1 MEQEASLMLP
11 LRPQRPKSSKKDNLP
26 IRIAQINAQRGSFR
40 NITEQSLQ
48 EEIKTQKAKGK
59 EEKEDEGKS
68 EENVNEVDAT
78 ERQELLY
85 KKRAE
90 IIQFAAWALPSILI

>member
-1 MEQEASLMLP
+1 MEQAASLMLP
-11 LRPQRPKSSKKDNLP
+11 LRPQKTKSSKKDNLP

-48 EEIKTQKAKGK
+48 EEIKAQKEKS
-59 EEKEDEGKS
+59 EEEDEEDEQN

-90 IIQFAAWALPSILI
+90 IIQFAA

>member
-1 MEQEASLMLP
+1 MLP
-11 LRPQRPKSSKKDNLP
+11 LRPQKAKGSKKDNLP

-48 EEIKTQKAKGK
+48 EEINAQK
-59 EEKEDEGKS
+59 EKSKRGDEDEDEKFN
-68 EENVNEVDAT
+68 EENKNEVDAT
-78 ERQELLY
+78 ERHDLLY

-90 IIQFAAWALPSILI
+90 IIQFAA

>member
-1 MEQEASLMLP
+1 MEQAASLMLP
-11 LRPQRPKSSKKDNLP
+11 LRPQKAKSSKKDNLP
-26 IRIAQINAQRGSFR
+26 VRIAQINAQRGSFR

-48 EEIKTQKAKGK
+48 EEITAQKEKSKGK
-59 EEKEDEGKS
+59 LGDEAEEEEENEG
-68 EENVNEVDAT
+68 NVNEVDAT

-90 IIQFAAWALPSILI
+90 IIQFAS

>member
-1 MEQEASLMLP
+1 MEQRASLTLP
-11 LRPQRPKSSKKDNLP
+11 LRPQKAKGSEKDNLP

-48 EEIKTQKAKGK
+48 EEIKAQKEKSK
-59 EEKEDEGKS
+59 EEQEEEEKK

-90 IIQFAAWALPSILI
+90 IIQFAA

>member
-1 MEQEASLMLP
+1 MEQGASLTLP
-11 LRPQRPKSSKKDNLP
+11 LRPQKAKSSKKDNLP

-48 EEIKTQKAKGK
+48 EEIKAQKEKSK
-59 EEKEDEGKS
+59 EEQEEEEKDEEK
-68 EENVNEVDAT
+68 VNEVDAT

-90 IIQFAAWALPSILI
+90 IIQFAA

>member
-1 MEQEASLMLP
+1 MEQGASLMLP
-11 LRPQRPKSSKKDNLP
+11 LRPQKARGSKNDTLP

-48 EEIKTQKAKGK
+48 AEIKAQKEKSK
-59 EEKEDEGKS
+59 EEQEEEEKKA
-68 EENVNEVDAT
+68 ENVNEVDAT

-90 IIQFAAWALPSILI
+90 IIQFAA

>member
-1 MEQEASLMLP
+1 MEQAASLMLP
-11 LRPQRPKSSKKDNLP
+11 LRPQKAKSIKKDTLP

-40 NITEQSLQ
+40 NVTEQSLQ
-48 EEIKTQKAKGK
+48 DEIKAQKENSK
-59 EEKEDEGKS
+59 EEDEEEGQEK
-68 EENVNEVDAT
+68 ENVNEEDAT

-90 IIQFAAWALPSILI
+90 IIQFAA

>member
-1 MEQEASLMLP
+1 MEQGASLMLP
-11 LRPQRPKSSKKDNLP
+11 LRPQKTKTTKKDNLP

-48 EEIKTQKAKGK
+48 EEITAHKEKSKDKASEN
-59 EEKEDEGKS
+59 EEEEDQDEK
-68 EENVNEVDAT
+68 NVNEVDAT
-78 ERQELLY
+78 ERQDLLY

-90 IIQFAAWALPSILI
+90 IIQFAA

>member
-1 MEQEASLMLP
+1 MEQAASLMLP
-11 LRPQRPKSSKKDNLP
+11 LRPQKVKSSKKDNLP
-26 IRIAQINAQRGSFR
+26 VRIAQINAQRGSFR

-48 EEIKTQKAKGK
+48 EEIKAQKEKSKGK
-59 EEKEDEGKS
+59 LGDEAEEEG
-68 EENVNEVDAT
+68 ENEGNVNEVDAT

-90 IIQFAAWALPSILI
+90 IIQFAS